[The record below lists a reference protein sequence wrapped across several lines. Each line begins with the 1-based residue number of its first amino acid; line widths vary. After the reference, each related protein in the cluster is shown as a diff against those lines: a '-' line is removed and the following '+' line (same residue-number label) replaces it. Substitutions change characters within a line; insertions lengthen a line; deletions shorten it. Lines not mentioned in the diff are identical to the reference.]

1 MRLLLAFLLLLLLV
15 FFLCVC
21 VPVCVCVVCSSITV
35 SLWLCAPTHVFASPL
50 LQIDFTS
57 SLSTLVLEKKLPA
70 MSSPGKSNDAN
81 PLNFVNQVRPMNTCD
96 NNKELSGSMR
106 LNKQHTMNTLYL
118 HVGGYLTW
126 QHLAFLH

>member
-1 MRLLLAFLLLLLLV
+1 M
-15 FFLCVC
+15 
-21 VPVCVCVVCSSITV
+21 CVCVVWVHQPITV
-35 SLWLCAPTHVFASPL
+35 SLCVAQLTFASPL
-50 LQIDFTS
+50 LQIDFTTS
-57 SLSTLVLEKKLPA
+57 HSTLVLEKKLPA

-118 HVGGYLTW
+118 HVGGYLSLVCVCVCVCQTDGCGYI
-126 QHLAFLH
+126 